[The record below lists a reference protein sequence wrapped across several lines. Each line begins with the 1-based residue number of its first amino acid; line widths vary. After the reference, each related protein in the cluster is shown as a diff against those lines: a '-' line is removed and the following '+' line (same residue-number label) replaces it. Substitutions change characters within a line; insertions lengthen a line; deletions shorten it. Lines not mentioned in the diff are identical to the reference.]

1 VIVIVIVIVQGCCF
15 STFAVFLFPMSS
27 SPPSLSRQN
36 SGTGVIAYESMT
48 PQMQRQMSFSTASHS
63 IIPDKPLA
71 DVSISPKIQNRG
83 VEEKSKFSVPQK
95 SQTDRYLNS
104 LLTRTRG
111 GFQ

>member
-1 VIVIVIVIVQGCCF
+1 
-15 STFAVFLFPMSS
+15 MSS
-27 SPPSLSRQN
+27 SPPPLTRQN
-36 SGTGVIAYESMT
+36 SGTGIIAYEAMT

-71 DVSISPKIQNRG
+71 DVSFSPKIQSRG
-83 VEEKSKFSVPQK
+83 VEEKSKYTVPPK

-111 GFQ
+111 TFQ